1 MVTLENDIEN
11 YGKNSTCVDS
21 CRSVKKEWIKTTFK
35 VHSTWYTSDNR
46 QFYRN
51 NGVIITQVYGAKL
64 KNIHIRE

>member
-1 MVTLENDIEN
+1 MQ
-11 YGKNSTCVDS
+11 K
-21 CRSVKKEWIKTTFK
+21 K

-51 NGVIITQVYGAKL
+51 NGVIIMQVSGAKL